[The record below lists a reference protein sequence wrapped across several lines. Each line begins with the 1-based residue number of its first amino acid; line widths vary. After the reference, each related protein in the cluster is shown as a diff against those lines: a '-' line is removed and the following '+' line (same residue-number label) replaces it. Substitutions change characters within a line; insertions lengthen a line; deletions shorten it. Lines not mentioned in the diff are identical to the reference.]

1 MATERVGD
9 MTLEELKAIIRE
21 IVYEEFVKL
30 GIVVEGEEEMW
41 KKPLS
46 ELTGAEILLR
56 ERRRRELL

>member
-1 MATERVGD
+1 MENKKVGD
-9 MTLEELKAIIRE
+9 MTLEELKALIRE
-21 IVYEEFVKL
+21 VVYEEFVKL

-46 ELTGAEILLR
+46 ELTGTEILLR